1 MRKITNPVLSL
12 IVMLLWGSLFPVI
25 KMGYIAFGINTD
37 SVADI
42 LMFAALRFSF
52 CGIVVCL
59 IAWFSKSDIAKP
71 KMQNIFSICLMGIFA
86 IVLHYGF
93 TYVGLTKADSS
104 KTAILKQ
111 LANFICSAPSLCAL
125 WGQEALLIHQLHMG
139 IALAKSPLKI
149 RKVKHLKNADLFA

>member
-1 MRKITNPVLSL
+1 MRKITNTVLSL

-59 IAWFSKSDIAKP
+59 IAWFSRVT
-71 KMQNIFSICLMGIFA
+71 IC
-86 IVLHYGF
+86 
-93 TYVGLTKADSS
+93 
-104 KTAILKQ
+104 
-111 LANFICSAPSLCAL
+111 
-125 WGQEALLIHQLHMG
+125 
-139 IALAKSPLKI
+139 
-149 RKVKHLKNADLFA
+149 